1 MASVKVE
8 RRKRIRMRIR
18 NKLGGTATRPRL
30 SIFRSNRGIYC
41 QLIDDASGRTL
52 AQANSREAGINGASK
67 TDQAGAVGALIAE
80 RSKQLDIKH
89 IIFDRGGYLYHGRV
103 KALAEGARKG
113 GLTF

>member
-18 NKLGGTATRPRL
+18 NKVAGTATRPRL

-41 QLIDDASGRTL
+41 QLIDDASGTTL
-52 AQANSREAGINGASK
+52 AQANSRESGIKGGSK
-67 TDQAGAVGALIAE
+67 TEQAGAVGELIAE